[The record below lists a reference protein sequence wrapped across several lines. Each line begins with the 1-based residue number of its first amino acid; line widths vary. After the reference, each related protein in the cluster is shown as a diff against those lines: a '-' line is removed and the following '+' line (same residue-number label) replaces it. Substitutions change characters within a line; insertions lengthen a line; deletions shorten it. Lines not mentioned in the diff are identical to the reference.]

1 MVHPAPNTHG
11 HGIHA
16 VDSGYVRASLDAIHL
31 IVERGRAAVVD
42 TGTSGSVPRVLDA
55 LAQLDLG
62 REAVDWILVT
72 HVHLDHAG
80 GAGAL
85 LRHLP
90 NARVV
95 VHPRGARHLADPS
108 KLVAGTRAVYGETEF
123 RRLYGEVVPVPQ
135 DRMVIADDGLRLE
148 LAGRALG
155 FFHTEGHARHH
166 YCIHDPASGS
176 VFAGDTFGISYR
188 EFDVDGREFI
198 FPTSTPT
205 QFDPAAAHASVDR
218 IAGLEPQQVFV
229 THYSRLGHV
238 PEHAATLHR
247 LLDAYVTLAREAQ
260 HTPGPQAVL
269 RAGMEALLLAEAR
282 RHGVAMSDEQILSLL
297 GMDIDLNAQGLAIW
311 LEAGGA

>member
-1 MVHPAPNTHG
+1 MVHPAPNAHG

-55 LAQLDLG
+55 LAQLGLG

-155 FFHTEGHARHH
+155 FLHTEGHARHH

-247 LLDAYVTLAREAQ
+247 LLDAYVALAREAQ

-269 RAGMEALLLAEAR
+269 RAGMEALLRAEAR